1 MENYAR
7 VKLRPST
14 FKTSQGF
21 LKNHIK
27 PQIGSVP
34 LADLTSLDLQRFY
47 KHLLDG
53 GFCVALV
60 AHDCLAAIRYAKS
73 ALISWEFESFKP
85 I

>member
-1 MENYAR
+1 MVLA
-7 VKLRPST
+7 S
-14 FKTSQGF
+14 SSCMGF
-21 LKNHIK
+21 F
-27 PQIGSVP
+27 
-34 LADLTSLDLQRFY
+34 LA
-47 KHLLDG
+47 G